1 MDNDLLQD
9 QTLDLAAAR
18 LRSLHVPGDPL
29 VLVNAW
35 DVGSAREVVAA
46 GAQAVGTSSAAVA
59 ASLGEP
65 DDNTMPIALAFG
77 AIARIASAVPV
88 PVTAD
93 VEGGYDL
100 DADELVGALL
110 AAGAV
115 GCNLE
120 DTDHRRP
127 GHVVDVDTAATRLA
141 EVREAADRSGVEL
154 VINARIDVLIHAGA
168 DRSAALPEVVRRAHR
183 YLEAGADCV
192 FPLAIADP
200 ATVERL
206 VTDLGEPVNVGL
218 PPGVAVSE
226 MAAAGAS
233 RISFGP
239 QLQRRAMAD
248 LQQRARELLGNGGA
262 TRSVH

>member
-1 MDNDLLQD
+1 M
-9 QTLDLAAAR
+9 
-18 LRSLHVPGDPL
+18 
-29 VLVNAW
+29 NAW
-35 DVGSAREVVAA
+35 DVASARAVVAA
-46 GAQAVGTSSAAVA
+46 GGQAIGTSSAAIA
-59 ASLGEP
+59 ASLGLP
-65 DDNTMPIALAFG
+65 DDNTMPISSAFG
-77 AIARIASAVPV
+77 AVARIASAVPV

-93 VEGGYDL
+93 VEAGYDL

-127 GHVVDVDTAATRLA
+127 GHVVDVEVAAARLA
-141 EVREAADRSGVEL
+141 AVREAARQAGVEL

-168 DRSAALPEVVRRAHR
+168 DRATALPDVVRRAHR
-183 YLEAGADCV
+183 YVEAGADCV
-192 FPLAIADP
+192 FPLGIADP

-206 VTDLGEPVNVGL
+206 VTDLGAPVNVGL
-218 PPGVAVSE
+218 PPGVTVSE

-248 LQQRARELLGNGGA
+248 LEERARELLGTAELSARPAG
-262 TRSVH
+262 